1 MAIKEMLAENGHHI
15 DQRSNHS
22 ICVGRADVFPRKYKL
37 RDLRQ
42 ILLVMFLG
50 VMELRRSNPIEWQL
64 TGSHFD
70 LLIFRCC

>member
-1 MAIKEMLAENGHHI
+1 LEERKNPSPDAAAAI
-15 DQRSNHS
+15 RS
-22 ICVGRADVFPRKYKL
+22 
-37 RDLRQ
+37 LRQ

-70 LLIFRCC
+70 LLIFRC